1 MSLIKP
7 LDERTRRDWS
17 LRLDGETVPPST
29 RTARSSRPT
38 RPQQAVQLADMFTV
52 AAVSR
57 LLAALVQ
64 RGEVTLSR

>member
-1 MSLIKP
+1 
-7 LDERTRRDWS
+7 
-17 LRLDGETVPPST
+17 
-29 RTARSSRPT
+29 
-38 RPQQAVQLADMFTV
+38 MFTV